1 MSSSVAAQAR
11 QQTEMPIG
19 IKSQCEKQNPH
30 ATVRHLHAH
39 ARVSPC
45 GRLQLY
51 GRGC

>member
-1 MSSSVAAQAR
+1 MASSVAAQAW
-11 QQTEMPIG
+11 QQTEVPIG
-19 IKSQCEKQNPH
+19 IKPQCGKQKPH